1 MDIYF
6 FRLNINEQRYKI
18 EECFRVLKTN
28 FEARPVYHR
37 LGNRIKTHFTI
48 CYTALLIYRLLEKKL
63 KDKEYKFTINEILNT
78 FKNMNVI
85 NVKDRFYQSTYLGS
99 NVLNALCD
107 VFKLSLDKKNYLS
120 KNLNNFLKK

>member
-1 MDIYF
+1 MLHCSIDI
-6 FRLNINEQRYKI
+6 
-18 EECFRVLKTN
+18 
-28 FEARPVYHR
+28 
-37 LGNRIKTHFTI
+37 
-48 CYTALLIYRLLEKKL
+48 LIIRKKL